1 MLQLKFI
8 IRRLLFCRE
17 ICIVLCLL
25 YMIGNDTEGILLWNE
40 IARSKESKCL
50 RNGVNNALD
59 NVKMCEER

>member
-1 MLQLKFI
+1 M
-8 IRRLLFCRE
+8 
-17 ICIVLCLL
+17 LCLL
-25 YMIGNDTEGILLWNE
+25 YMIGNDTEGILLWND